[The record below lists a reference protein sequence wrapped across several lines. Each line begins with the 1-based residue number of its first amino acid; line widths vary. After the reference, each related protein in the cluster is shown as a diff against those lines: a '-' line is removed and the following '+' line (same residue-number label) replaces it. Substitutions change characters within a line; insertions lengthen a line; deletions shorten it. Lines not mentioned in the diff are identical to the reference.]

1 MAIAEGL
8 GARISWHHAAISAS
22 HPRMADASGVI
33 SITAIYTPLCR
44 FGINA
49 MNTLLGHVSKSGRIS
64 LPAQFRKALGIENG
78 GAVIVELND
87 GEIRIRTIDEVIARA
102 QALSRR
108 LLRNNPKAS
117 VDDFIA
123 WRRHDSRDE

>member
-1 MAIAEGL
+1 MQML
-8 GARISWHHAAISAS
+8 R
-22 HPRMADASGVI
+22 
-33 SITAIYTPLCR
+33 
-44 FGINA
+44 
-49 MNTLLGHVSKSGRIS
+49 GHVSKSGRIS

-78 GAVIVELND
+78 GAVIIELND
-87 GEIRIRTIDEVIARA
+87 REIRIRTIDEVIAQA

-108 LLRNNPKAS
+108 LLCNNPKAS